1 MNYAAKAPNR
11 IMKKTL
17 FTLKNKIILM
27 VLALI
32 ALPLSIYS
40 YLIINDQSQNY
51 FKSEDNFHKTTNEL
65 ILDSVNA
72 SYYGYINQ
80 KINSIMALK
89 RQLLV
94 VSSILRNAD
103 IDTDTSSS
111 ELLSLIQ
118 KVQLKSWYRVGIRGF
133 IYNQNDPQKSLMLNK
148 DNYRLFKFHDIRGVK
163 LESYVKQ
170 QIPISGM
177 VYYFYEEKSD
187 EHFLCIMQPT
197 IRDPKQIIVTLF
209 DISSRREE
217 YNHNSQDIINS
228 VSMLFDSI
236 QIPATDDLLLFDHKG
251 KIILS
256 KNNDFKLSYTIDQ
269 KLLENIKNSGSQI
282 IIVTPND
289 DESSYRLRLSY
300 FKPLNWYVATAKDAN
315 AIIDLLYD
323 IVKKLLLI
331 GIAITLISLVA
342 AVFLVIHTV
351 KPLKIISKK
360 AQELAQSDLKNP
372 DAIISIAE
380 TLPANKGDEI
390 GDVSAALHKMSASLA
405 ENIHSLIDTTSRQKR
420 LEGELDAAGHIQ
432 KGMMP
437 ENLDNLPIKP
447 YSVAS
452 LLIPAKEVGG
462 DLFDIIALDKDKI
475 ALVIGDVSDK
485 GVPAA
490 LFMTMTVTL
499 IREGFAL
506 GMSPGKIL
514 TETNARLSAH
524 NPNMMFVTL
533 FVAVFSLKD
542 KALIYANGGHCPPLI
557 INKKGEVRNLDKA
570 HDLVVGAMEDLNY
583 SEYQDVLNED
593 ETLLLYTDGITE
605 AQNEKY
611 ELFSESRLKDFM
623 KTQTQAAA
631 QEILDN
637 LYKNIVAYRGKAIQ
651 SDDITAICFKHL

>member
-236 QIPATDDLLLFDHKG
+236 QIPATDDLLLFDHQG

-300 FKPLNWYVATAKDAN
+300 F
-315 AIIDLLYD
+315 
-323 IVKKLLLI
+323 
-331 GIAITLISLVA
+331 
-342 AVFLVIHTV
+342 